1 MRTYKLYLIN
11 YAIFLTIDLS
21 FRMNFI
27 VGLYKST
34 NTMMKKS
41 TINESWLE
49 IDRCN
54 KVIFFNMLPFLSTSL
69 FKGFGD
75 NNC

>member
-11 YAIFLTIDLS
+11 YAIFLTIDLN

-34 NTMMKKS
+34 NLMMKKS
-41 TINESWLE
+41 TINERWLE
-49 IDRCN
+49 IDLCN
-54 KVIFFNMLPFLSTSL
+54 KVIFFNMLLFLSTSL

>member
-1 MRTYKLYLIN
+1 M
-11 YAIFLTIDLS
+11 D
-21 FRMNFI
+21 FI
-27 VGLYKST
+27 IGIYKST
-34 NTMMKKS
+34 NTMMKNS
-41 TINESWLE
+41 SINESWLE
-49 IDRCN
+49 IDLCN

>member
-1 MRTYKLYLIN
+1 
-11 YAIFLTIDLS
+11 
-21 FRMNFI
+21 MNFI
-27 VGLYKST
+27 ISLYKPT

-54 KVIFFNMLPFLSTSL
+54 KVIFFNMLPLLSTSL

>member
-1 MRTYKLYLIN
+1 
-11 YAIFLTIDLS
+11 
-21 FRMNFI
+21 MNFI
-27 VGLYKST
+27 VVLYKST
-34 NTMMKKS
+34 NAMMKKT

-49 IDRCN
+49 IDLCN

-69 FKGFGD
+69 FKGSGD

>member
-1 MRTYKLYLIN
+1 MRTYKLYIIN
-11 YAIFLTIDLS
+11 YTIFLIIDLS

-27 VGLYKST
+27 VVLYKST
-34 NTMMKKS
+34 NAMMKKT

-49 IDRCN
+49 IDLCN